1 MCDADAFKMWGDQRC
16 RRQQLDYEG
25 RRIHI
30 SFLVIFARVLA
41 GWLQLFSPF
50 LWSVAEPYPA
60 WSRAVRGLV
69 QCQQRGSAGVRNSV
83 AARPSKQLWLS

>member
-1 MCDADAFKMWGDQRC
+1 MHSRC
-16 RRQQLDYEG
+16 GVIKESSTTTIGLRS

-50 LWSVAEPYPA
+50 LWSVAEPYSA
-60 WSRAVRGLV
+60 WFRAVRGLF
-69 QCQQRGSAGVRNSV
+69 QCQQRGCAGVRKPV